1 MTTNNLKKIINAMFN
16 DTKIEVNNH
25 MVGTD
30 GQLITNDYDEFYIV
44 PYLKKTRQIINTN
57 ESDNTG
63 VGVFT
68 AFGSGSSVE
77 SSLDYKLESELDTL
91 TLINNT
97 TNIVSGAFVITST
110 VKNSTD
116 EDILISELSTF
127 MNSMR
132 TIMNDP
138 YYSKTFMLTRNVL
151 ETPITIKPGETKTFT
166 ITINF

>member
-1 MTTNNLKKIINAMFN
+1 MTTNNFKKIINAMFN
-16 DTKIEVNNH
+16 DTKIEVNKY
-25 MVGTD
+25 MVDTN
-30 GQLITNDYDEFYIV
+30 GQLITSDYSGFYIV
-44 PYLKKTRQIINTN
+44 PYLKKARQIINTN

-77 SSLDYKLESELDTL
+77 SSSDYKLESELDTL
-91 TLINNT
+91 TLISNT
-97 TNIVSGAFVITST
+97 TNIASEAFVITST

-127 MNSMR
+127 MNSTR
-132 TIMNDP
+132 TLSGDP

-151 ETPITIKPGETKTFT
+151 ETPITIKPNETKTFT